1 MVRWTRLAMTGSVL
15 VAVVSGCSTTEP
27 GSPTGTDS
35 APPSNGGGKSSTTSS
50 SVSSSPSTAQN
61 ANGNPC
67 DLLSPADVSTLGLGT
82 GKRRNIHDADA
93 CVWTASGKYG
103 LTVGYSKNGLAGAQG
118 DKVDVG
124 KHEAR
129 QAIENSVGGSCAVT
143 IGTSPTSSVLVV
155 VANLSGPVTD
165 SCPQA
170 VTIAK
175 IIDPKLS

>member
-1 MVRWTRLAMTGSVL
+1 MAGGVL

-27 GSPTGTDS
+27 GSPTGTGS
-35 APPSNGGGKSSTTSS
+35 TTPSNGGSTSSTMS
-50 SVSSSPSTAQN
+50 SVANSSPSTAQN
-61 ANGNPC
+61 TSGNPC
-67 DLLSPADVSTLGLGT
+67 DLLSSSDVSTLGLGT

-129 QAIENSVGGSCAVT
+129 QVIENSVGGSCAVT
-143 IGTSPTSSVLVV
+143 MGTSPNSSVLVV

-175 IIDPKLS
+175 IIDPKLP